1 MTAQKILELIQ
12 QAKDERAEKLDL
24 SNKNLTEIPPE
35 IPQLTSLQELNLN
48 NNQISEIPEALAQ
61 LTSLQFLDL
70 GHNQI
75 SEIPEALA
83 YLTSLQGL
91 YLGRNQISEIPEAL
105 AHLTSLQ
112 HLNLYNNQIRE
123 IPEAFAHLTSL
134 QFLDL
139 GHNQISEIPEAL
151 AYLTSLQG
159 LYLRNNQISEIP
171 EALTH
176 LTSLQ
181 ELYLYNNQIR
191 EIPEA
196 LSHLTSLQSL
206 DLRNNQIRE
215 IPEALAHLTSLQYLY
230 LSNNQISETP
240 EALAHLVNL
249 KRLVLQNNP
258 ITNVPPEIIRRGWGE
273 TISDDGNPQ
282 VIFSYLKYKGEK
294 RPLNEL
300 KVLLVG
306 EGDVGKTSLLK
317 RLLHNTFNSGEPKTP
332 GINIERWQ
340 LPQKPDIRLN
350 IWDFGGQKVMQTTHQ
365 FFLTKRS
372 LYLLVLDNRKNEQ
385 QNRLEYWLKLI
396 ETYGGKSPVII
407 VGNCADEH
415 PPQVKIRTLR
425 KKYPQITKLIATS
438 CKTGEGIG
446 ELVQEI
452 ASQID
457 AIPHIK
463 DPFPNSWF
471 EIKTQLET
479 MQKTYD
485 FISYEKYQE
494 MCQKAK
500 IKEASDQKSLVQFL
514 HDLGIVLN
522 YQDDP
527 RLNETN
533 VLNPEWVTSGVY
545 DILNN
550 HDLMV
555 QKKGIL
561 SLPDL
566 ANILKQPQR
575 YPENKRRFLMDLM
588 GKFELCFPLDGYSP
602 DRYLITD
609 LLPIDEPDVDIY
621 ENAPLHFQYRYDIL
635 PGRIISSFIVRNHR
649 MIYKTMRWR
658 SGVVLTMDLNKAL
671 VRADEEDNYISIK
684 AQGSRANA
692 LLAIIRADFQ
702 KIHDTIPNLA
712 VQEKLVIRELQGE
725 KPTGVEVPVDY
736 LYLIELDR
744 QGVVEATL
752 PGLRGKYNIR
762 DILEGVESKTERERY
777 LHEREER
784 GRKSRENRPM
794 SPKTPETPNL
804 LKPSLALLLVLA
816 VVAFIFAVLANTVPV
831 VQFITSVL
839 AIIFIF
845 ALIVIVG
852 LLRTGKINETTFNQF
867 LEGFWRSITI
877 FKGQEPETKNDD
889 TSQETPKSEQ

>member
-1 MTAQKILELIQ
+1 MTAQEVLELIQ
-12 QAKDERAEKLDL
+12 QAKDERAGKLDL
-24 SNKNLTEIPPE
+24 SGGNLTEIPPE
-35 IPQLTSLQELNLN
+35 IAQLTSLQILFLN

-61 LTSLQFLDL
+61 LTSLQELNLSINRIRGIPEALAQLTSLQSLDL
-70 GHNQI
+70 RNNQI

-83 YLTSLQGL
+83 QLTSLQHL
-91 YLGRNQISEIPEAL
+91 RLSNNQISEIPEAL

-112 HLNLYNNQIRE
+112 
-123 IPEAFAHLTSL
+123 
-134 QFLDL
+134 
-139 GHNQISEIPEAL
+139 
-151 AYLTSLQG
+151 YL
-159 LYLRNNQISEIP
+159 
-171 EALTH
+171 H
-176 LTSLQ
+176 
-181 ELYLYNNQIR
+181 
-191 EIPEA
+191 
-196 LSHLTSLQSL
+196 
-206 DLRNNQIRE
+206 LRNNQIRE
-215 IPEALAHLTSLQYLY
+215 IPEALAHL
-230 LSNNQISETP
+230 
-240 EALAHLVNL
+240 VNL
-249 KRLVLQNNP
+249 KRLVLENNP
-258 ITNVPPEIIRRGWGE
+258 ITNVPPEIIRQGWGKKML
-273 TISDDGNPQ
+273 DDGNPQ
-282 VIFSYLKYKGEK
+282 AIFSYLKDKAK

-332 GINIERWQ
+332 GINIEKWQ

-396 ETYGGKSPVII
+396 ETYGGNSPVII
-407 VGNCADEH
+407 VGNCADEN

-438 CKTGEGIG
+438 CKTGVGI
-446 ELVQEI
+446 EQLVQEI

-463 DPFPNSWF
+463 DLLPNSWF
-471 EIKTQLET
+471 EIKTQLEA
-479 MQKTYD
+479 MQESYD

-494 MCQKAK
+494 MCQKAE

-533 VLNPEWVTSGVY
+533 VLNPEWVTDGVY

-566 ANILKQPQR
+566 ENILKQTQR

-609 LLPIDEPDVDIY
+609 LLPIDEPDVDSY

-635 PGRIISSFIVRNHR
+635 PGSIISRFIVRNHQ

-684 AQGSRANA
+684 AQGSRASA
-692 LLAIIRADFQ
+692 LLAIIRADFD

-736 LYLIELDR
+736 LYLIELDH
-744 QGVVEATL
+744 QGRVEEPL

-777 LHEREER
+777 LDEREER

-816 VVAFIFAVLANTVPV
+816 VVACIVAVFAHFVPDSKH
-831 VQFITSVL
+831 ITSVL
-839 AIIFIF
+839 TIIFIF
-845 ALIVIVG
+845 AFIVFV
-852 LLRTGKINETTFNQF
+852 LLLLTGKINQTTFNQLF
-867 LEGFWRSITI
+867 EVLSRFIPT
-877 FKGQEPETKNDD
+877 FKGQEPKTNNDD
-889 TSQETPKSEQ
+889 TPQETPKSEQ

>member
-1 MTAQKILELIQ
+1 MTAQEVLELIQ
-12 QAKDERAEKLDL
+12 RAKDERAWMLDL

-35 IPQLTSLQELNLN
+35 IPHLTSLQVLNLNNNQISEIPEALAHLTSLQELDLSI
-48 NNQISEIPEALAQ
+48 NQISEIPEALAQ
-61 LTSLQFLDL
+61 LTSLQ
-70 GHNQI
+70 
-75 SEIPEALA
+75 
-83 YLTSLQGL
+83 YL
-91 YLGRNQISEIPEAL
+91 YLS
-105 AHLTSLQ
+105 
-112 HLNLYNNQIRE
+112 YNQIRE
-123 IPEAFAHLTSL
+123 IPEALAQLTSL
-134 QFLDL
+134 QILNLSD
-139 GHNQISEIPEAL
+139 
-151 AYLTSLQG
+151 
-159 LYLRNNQISEIP
+159 NQISEIP

-181 ELYLYNNQIR
+181 I
-191 EIPEA
+191 
-196 LSHLTSLQSL
+196 L
-206 DLRNNQIRE
+206 DLSDNQIRE
-215 IPEALAHLTSLQYLY
+215 IPEALAHLTSLQILF
-230 LSNNQISETP
+230 LSYNQIREIP

-249 KRLVLQNNP
+249 KRLVLENNP
-258 ITNVPPEIIRRGWGE
+258 ITNVPPEIIRQGWGE
-273 TISDDGNPQ
+273 TISSNGNPQ
-282 VIFSYLKYKGEK
+282 AIFSYLKDKAK

-332 GINIERWQ
+332 GINIEKWQ

-396 ETYGGKSPVII
+396 ETYGGNSPVII

-415 PPQVKIRTLR
+415 PPQVKIRTLQ

-438 CKTGEGIG
+438 CKTGAGIE

-463 DPFPNSWF
+463 DLLPNSWF
-471 EIKTQLET
+471 HIKTQLEA
-479 MQKTYD
+479 MQKSYD

-500 IKEASDQKSLVQFL
+500 IKEASDQKSLVHFL

-566 ANILKQPQR
+566 QDILKKNQR

-635 PGRIISSFIVRNHR
+635 PGSIISRFIVRNHQ

-658 SGVVLTMDLNKAL
+658 SGVVLTMDLNRAL

-684 AQGSRANA
+684 AQGSRASA
-692 LLAIIRADFQ
+692 LLAIIRADFE
-702 KIHDTIPNLA
+702 KIHATIPNLA
-712 VQEKLVIRELQGE
+712 VQERLVIRELQGE

-736 LYLIELDR
+736 LHLIELDR
-744 QGVVEATL
+744 QGRVEEPL

-762 DILEGVESKTERERY
+762 NILEGVESKTERARD
-777 LHEREER
+777 LDKREER

-816 VVAFIFAVLANTVPV
+816 VVACIVAVFAHFVPDSKH
-831 VQFITSVL
+831 ITSVL
-839 AIIFIF
+839 TIIVIF
-845 ALIVIVG
+845 AFIVFV
-852 LLRTGKINETTFNQF
+852 LLLLTGKINQTTFNQLF
-867 LEGFWRSITI
+867 EVLSRFIPT
-877 FKGQEPETKNDD
+877 FKGQEPKTNNDD
-889 TSQETPKSEQ
+889 TPQETPKSEQ

>member
-1 MTAQKILELIQ
+1 MTAQKVLELIQ
-12 QAKDERAEKLDL
+12 QAKDERAGKLAL
-24 SNKNLTEIPPE
+24 SGRNLTEIPPE
-35 IPQLTSLQELNLN
+35 IAQLTSLQILVLK
-48 NNQISEIPEALAQ
+48 NNQIREIPEALAQ
-61 LTSLQFLDL
+61 LTSLQILV
-70 GHNQI
+70 
-75 SEIPEALA
+75 
-83 YLTSLQGL
+83 
-91 YLGRNQISEIPEAL
+91 
-105 AHLTSLQ
+105 
-112 HLNLYNNQIRE
+112 LN
-123 IPEAFAHLTSL
+123 
-134 QFLDL
+134 
-139 GHNQISEIPEAL
+139 
-151 AYLTSLQG
+151 
-159 LYLRNNQISEIP
+159 
-171 EALTH
+171 
-176 LTSLQ
+176 
-181 ELYLYNNQIR
+181 NNQIR

-196 LSHLTSLQSL
+196 LAQLTSLQRLYLSY
-206 DLRNNQIRE
+206 NQIRE
-215 IPEALAHLTSLQYLY
+215 IPEALAHLTSLQYLH
-230 LSNNQISETP
+230 LSDNQIREIP

-249 KRLVLQNNP
+249 KRLFLENNP
-258 ITNVPPEIIRRGWGE
+258 ITNVPPEIIRQGWGK
-273 TISDDGNPQ
+273 TMFDDGNPQ
-282 VIFSYLKYKGEK
+282 AIFSYLKDKGKK

-317 RLLHNTFNSGEPKTP
+317 RLRHNTFNSEEPKTP
-332 GINIERWQ
+332 GINIEKWQ
-340 LPQKPDIRLN
+340 LPQKRDIRLN
-350 IWDFGGQKVMQTTHQ
+350 LWDFGGQKVMQTTHQ

-396 ETYGGKSPVII
+396 ETYGGNSPVII
-407 VGNCADEH
+407 VGNCADEN
-415 PPQVKIRTLR
+415 PPQVKIRTLQ

-438 CKTGEGIG
+438 CKTGVGI
-446 ELVQEI
+446 EQLVQEI

-463 DPFPNSWF
+463 DLLPNSWF
-471 EIKTQLET
+471 QIKTQLEA
-479 MQKTYD
+479 MQESYD

-494 MCQKAK
+494 MCQKAE
-500 IKEASDQKSLVQFL
+500 IQEASAQKSLVQFL

-566 ANILKQPQR
+566 HNILKQPQR

-635 PGRIISSFIVRNHR
+635 PGSIISRFIVRNHQ

-684 AQGSRANA
+684 AEGSRASA
-692 LLAIIRADFQ
+692 LLAIIKTDFQ
-702 KIHDTIPNLA
+702 KIHATIPNLA

-744 QGVVEATL
+744 QGSVEATL

-762 DILEGVESKTERERY
+762 NILEGVESRTERERY
-777 LHEREER
+777 LDERQQLS
-784 GRKSRENRPM
+784 RKSRENRPIG
-794 SPKTPETPNL
+794 SKTPENPNL
-804 LKPSLALLLVLA
+804 LKLILALLLVLA

-852 LLRTGKINETTFNQF
+852 LLWTGKIKETTLNQF
-867 LEGFWRSITI
+867 LEGFWRSIPI
-877 FKGQEPETKNDD
+877 FKGQEPKTNNDD
-889 TSQETPKSEQ
+889 TSQETPESEQ

>member
-1 MTAQKILELIQ
+1 MTAQEVLELIQ
-12 QAKDERAEKLDL
+12 QAKDERARELDL
-24 SNKNLTEIPPE
+24 SIKNLTEIPPE
-35 IPQLTSLQELNLN
+35 IPQLTSLQ
-48 NNQISEIPEALAQ
+48 
-61 LTSLQFLDL
+61 
-70 GHNQI
+70 
-75 SEIPEALA
+75 
-83 YLTSLQGL
+83 YL
-91 YLGRNQISEIPEAL
+91 YLRNNRISEIPEAL

-112 HLNLYNNQIRE
+112 HLNL
-123 IPEAFAHLTSL
+123 
-134 QFLDL
+134 
-139 GHNQISEIPEAL
+139 
-151 AYLTSLQG
+151 
-159 LYLRNNQISEIP
+159 RNNQISEIP
-171 EALTH
+171 EALTQ

-181 ELYLYNNQIR
+181 RLILSNNQIS

-196 LSHLTSLQSL
+196 LAQLTSLQVL
-206 DLRNNQIRE
+206 NLNNNQISE
-215 IPEALAHLTSLQYLY
+215 IPEALAHLTSLQVLNLNNNQIREIPEALAQLTSLQHLN
-230 LSNNQISETP
+230 LSNNQIREIPEVLAHLTSLQELNLNNNQIREIP
-240 EALAHLVNL
+240 EALTHLVNL
-249 KRLVLQNNP
+249 KRLVLKNNP
-258 ITNVPPEIIRRGWGE
+258 ITNVPPEIIRQGWGE
-273 TISDDGNPQ
+273 EILDDGNPQ
-282 VIFSYLKYKGEK
+282 AIFSYLKYKGEK

-332 GINIERWQ
+332 GINIEKWQ

-350 IWDFGGQKVMQTTHQ
+350 LWDFGGQKVMQTTHQ

-396 ETYGGKSPVII
+396 ETYGGNSPVII
-407 VGNCADEH
+407 VGNCADEN

-438 CKTGEGIG
+438 CKTGAGIE

-463 DPFPNSWF
+463 DSLPNSWF

-479 MQKTYD
+479 MQKSYD

-494 MCQKAK
+494 MCQTAE

-533 VLNPEWVTSGVY
+533 VLNPEWVTDGVY

-566 ANILKQPQR
+566 QDILKQPQR
-575 YPENKRRFLMDLM
+575 YPENKRGFLMDLM

-602 DRYLITD
+602 ARYLITD

-635 PGRIISSFIVRNHR
+635 PGSIISRFIVRNHQ

-684 AQGSRANA
+684 AQGSRASA
-692 LLAIIRADFQ
+692 LLAIIKTDFQ
-702 KIHDTIPNLA
+702 KIHATIPNLA

-725 KPTGVEVPVDY
+725 QPTGVEVPVDY
-736 LYLIELDR
+736 LHLIELDH
-744 QGVVEATL
+744 QGIVEATL

-762 DILEGVESKTERERY
+762 DILEGVESKTERERH
-777 LHEREER
+777 LDIREER
-784 GRKSRENRPM
+784 SRKSRKNRPM

-804 LKPSLALLLVLA
+804 LKPSLALLLVFA
-816 VVAFIFAVLANTVPV
+816 VVACIVAVFAHFVPDSKH
-831 VQFITSVL
+831 ITSFL
-839 AIIFIF
+839 TIIFIF
-845 ALIVIVG
+845 AFIVFV
-852 LLRTGKINETTFNQF
+852 LLLVTGKINETTFNQF

-877 FKGQEPETKNDD
+877 FKGQEPKTKNDD

>member
-1 MTAQKILELIQ
+1 MRVFSSLSRNSTQADEVSTSGINRIFCQNGVNIVAGGWSMTAQGVLELIQ
-12 QAKDERAEKLDL
+12 QAKDERAGKLDL

-35 IPQLTSLQELNLN
+35 IADLTSLEELKLIDNQIREIPEALAHLTSLQILFLN

-61 LTSLQFLDL
+61 LTSLQ
-70 GHNQI
+70 I
-75 SEIPEALA
+75 
-83 YLTSLQGL
+83 L
-91 YLGRNQISEIPEAL
+91 YLD
-105 AHLTSLQ
+105 H
-112 HLNLYNNQIRE
+112 
-123 IPEAFAHLTSL
+123 
-134 QFLDL
+134 
-139 GHNQISEIPEAL
+139 
-151 AYLTSLQG
+151 
-159 LYLRNNQISEIP
+159 
-171 EALTH
+171 
-176 LTSLQ
+176 
-181 ELYLYNNQIR
+181 
-191 EIPEA
+191 
-196 LSHLTSLQSL
+196 
-206 DLRNNQIRE
+206 NQIRE
-215 IPEALAHLTSLQYLY
+215 IPEALAHLTSLQILL
-230 LSNNQISETP
+230 LSNNQISEIPEALGQLTSLQILDLNNNQIREIP

-249 KRLVLQNNP
+249 KRLFLENNP
-258 ITNVPPEIIRRGWGE
+258 ITNVPPEIIRQGWGKE
-273 TISDDGNPQ
+273 IWNDGNPQ
-282 VIFSYLKYKGEK
+282 AIFSYLKNKAT

-332 GINIERWQ
+332 GINLEKWP

-350 IWDFGGQKVMQTTHQ
+350 LWDFGGQKVMQTTHQ

-396 ETYGGKSPVII
+396 ETYGGNSPVII
-407 VGNCADEH
+407 VGNCADEN
-415 PPQVKIRTLR
+415 PPQVKIRTLQ

-438 CKTGEGIG
+438 CKTGVGI
-446 ELVQEI
+446 EQLVQEI

-463 DPFPNSWF
+463 DLLPNSWF
-471 EIKTQLET
+471 QIKTQLEA
-479 MQKTYD
+479 MQESYD

-494 MCQKAK
+494 MCQKAE
-500 IKEASDQKSLVQFL
+500 IQEASAQKSLVQFL

-566 ANILKQPQR
+566 HNILKQPQR

-635 PGRIISSFIVRNHR
+635 PGSIISRFIVRNHQ

-684 AQGSRANA
+684 AEGSRASA
-692 LLAIIRADFQ
+692 LLAIIKTDFD

-725 KPTGVEVPVDY
+725 QPTGVEVPVDY

-744 QGVVEATL
+744 QGSVEEPL

-762 DILEGVESKTERERY
+762 NILEGVESKTERERY
-777 LHEREER
+777 LDIREER
-784 GRKSRENRPM
+784 SRKSRENRPM

-852 LLRTGKINETTFNQF
+852 LLWTGKINETTLNQF

-877 FKGQEPETKNDD
+877 FKGQEPKTNNDD
-889 TSQETPKSEQ
+889 TSQETPESEQ

>member
-1 MTAQKILELIQ
+1 MTAREVLELIQ
-12 QAKDERAEKLDL
+12 RAKDERAGELDL
-24 SNKNLTEIPPE
+24 SGRNLTEIPPE
-35 IPQLTSLQELNLN
+35 IPQLTSLQ
-48 NNQISEIPEALAQ
+48 
-61 LTSLQFLDL
+61 
-70 GHNQI
+70 
-75 SEIPEALA
+75 
-83 YLTSLQGL
+83 YL
-91 YLGRNQISEIPEAL
+91 YLRNNQISEIPEAL
-105 AHLTSLQ
+105 AHLTSLRF
-112 HLNLYNNQIRE
+112 LY
-123 IPEAFAHLTSL
+123 
-134 QFLDL
+134 L

-151 AYLTSLQG
+151 AHLTSLRFLLLSDNQIREIPEVLAQLTSLQSLDLGHNQIREIPEALAHLTSLQYLDLGHNQIREIPEALAHLTSLQG
-159 LYLRNNQISEIP
+159 LYLRNNQI
-171 EALTH
+171 
-176 LTSLQ
+176 
-181 ELYLYNNQIR
+181 R

-196 LSHLTSLQSL
+196 LAYLTPLQSL

-215 IPEALAHLTSLQYLY
+215 IPEALAHL
-230 LSNNQISETP
+230 
-240 EALAHLVNL
+240 VNL
-249 KRLVLQNNP
+249 KRLVLKNNP
-258 ITNVPPEIIRRGWGE
+258 ITNVPPEIIRQGWGE
-273 TISDDGNPQ
+273 IISDNGNPQ
-282 VIFSYLKYKGEK
+282 AIFSYLKNKAT

-332 GINIERWQ
+332 GINLEKWQ

-350 IWDFGGQKVMQTTHQ
+350 LWDFGGQKVMQTTHQ

-396 ETYGGKSPVII
+396 ETYGGNSPVII

-438 CKTGEGIG
+438 CKTGVGIE

-463 DPFPNSWF
+463 DLLPNSWF
-471 EIKTQLET
+471 QIKTQLET
-479 MQKTYD
+479 MQKSYD

-494 MCQKAK
+494 MCQTAE
-500 IKEASDQKSLVQFL
+500 IKEASDQKSLVHFL

-522 YQDDP
+522 YQDDL

-566 ANILKQPQR
+566 QDILKQPQR
-575 YPENKRRFLMDLM
+575 YPENKRGFLMDLM

-602 DRYLITD
+602 ARYLITD
-609 LLPIDEPDVDIY
+609 LLPIDEPDVDSY

-635 PGRIISSFIVRNHR
+635 PGSIISRFIVRNHQ

-684 AQGSRANA
+684 AQGSRASA
-692 LLAIIRADFQ
+692 LLAIIKTDFQ
-702 KIHDTIPNLA
+702 KIHATIPNLA

-725 KPTGVEVPVDY
+725 QPTGVEVPVDY
-736 LYLIELDR
+736 LYLIKLDH

-752 PGLRGKYNIR
+752 PGLRGTYNIR
-762 DILEGVESKTERERY
+762 DILEGVESKTERARD
-777 LHEREER
+777 LDIREER
-784 GRKSRENRPM
+784 SRKSRENRPM
-794 SPKTPETPNL
+794 SPKTPENLNL
-804 LKPSLALLLVLA
+804 LKPSLALLLVFA
-816 VVAFIFAVLANTVPV
+816 VVACIVAVFAHFVPDSKH
-831 VQFITSVL
+831 ITSVL
-839 AIIFIF
+839 TIIFIF
-845 ALIVIVG
+845 ALIVIV
-852 LLRTGKINETTFNQF
+852 LLLWTGKINETTFNQF

-877 FKGQEPETKNDD
+877 FKGQEPKTKNDD
-889 TSQETPKSEQ
+889 TSQETPESEQ